1 MQLQLFSEFATDL
14 ATGTGCA
21 AHMRRDVGV
30 SRLMHMLKTFYL
42 LDGDSQLDQGR
53 YIHLVKA
60 KKRGGE
66 TTSTNSKNTGHD
78 SLMNSKNWGRPTSN
92 NGLSRAE

>member
-1 MQLQLFSEFATDL
+1 MFATDL

-53 YIHLVKA
+53 YIHLVNA

-66 TTSTNSKNTGHD
+66 TTLTNSKNTGLD